1 MNLISTNGA
10 TWCDENE
17 NDEDQGGRVNR
28 VTMDEV
34 DFFSNDK
41 SSSPEQLDDVSMKNN
56 NNNNN
61 NEIYD
66 PHCNLRADHVNVSQF
81 FFHVKHL
88 FLFPFLFAIISYK
101 VDIKGKYLVPNNR
114 IYCLFY

>member
-17 NDEDQGGRVNR
+17 NEDDQNRGGMNR

-41 SSSPEQLDDVSMKNN
+41 SSSSPEQLDDVSMKNN
-56 NNNNN
+56 NNNI

-66 PHCNLRADHVNVSQF
+66 PHCNLRADHVNVSHF
-81 FFHVKHL
+81 FF
-88 FLFPFLFAIISYK
+88 
-101 VDIKGKYLVPNNR
+101 
-114 IYCLFY
+114 LFYLILLVTK